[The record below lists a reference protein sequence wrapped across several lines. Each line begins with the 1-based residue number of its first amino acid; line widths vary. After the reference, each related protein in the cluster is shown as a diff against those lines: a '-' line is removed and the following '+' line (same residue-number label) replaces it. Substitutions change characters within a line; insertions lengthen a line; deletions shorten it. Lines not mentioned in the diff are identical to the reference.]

1 MFSRVAARQLTT
13 RAFSAAAH
21 RPPIKLHGIHA
32 RYANAAY
39 VAASKQGVLDTV
51 SSELQDLLAV
61 TEKHPGLKNLFDNPI
76 ISREEKSA
84 ALNTLLSG
92 AACSVTLNLLT
103 TMAGNARLPEL
114 EKIVGV
120 YEQLMKATRGEV
132 EATIISA
139 DPLTKAQTE
148 AISKAIASELGG
160 KGKVILS
167 AEVDESLIGGLQVQ
181 IGDKFLDLSVSSK
194 IDTISRTSV

>member
-76 ISREEKSA
+76 ISREEK
-84 ALNTLLSG
+84 
-92 AACSVTLNLLT
+92 
-103 TMAGNARLPEL
+103 
-114 EKIVGV
+114 
-120 YEQLMKATRGEV
+120 
-132 EATIISA
+132 
-139 DPLTKAQTE
+139 
-148 AISKAIASELGG
+148 
-160 KGKVILS
+160 
-167 AEVDESLIGGLQVQ
+167 
-181 IGDKFLDLSVSSK
+181 VSW
-194 IDTISRTSV
+194 